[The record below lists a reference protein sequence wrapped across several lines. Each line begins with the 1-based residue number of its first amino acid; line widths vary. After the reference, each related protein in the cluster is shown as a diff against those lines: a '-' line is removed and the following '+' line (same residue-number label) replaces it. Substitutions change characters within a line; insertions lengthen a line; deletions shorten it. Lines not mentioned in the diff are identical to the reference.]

1 MSEEIKDIIEAEKE
15 YNASQIQ
22 VLEGLEAVRK
32 RPGMSARQALP
43 ACTIWCMRS
52 STTRSMRRWPD
63 TASTL

>member
-32 RPGMSARQALP
+32 RPGKRFRP
-43 ACTIWCMRS
+43 APS
-52 STTRSMRRWPD
+52 GV
-63 TASTL
+63 